1 MRERISERTVIK
13 DYWYEV
19 QHLEELGNKWSAA
32 AEDRLFIL
40 PNARAIRASKASI
53 AQEQADAMAQTINKT
68 GITKSDVDAIKTP
81 RKIML
86 PLNKGGD
93 HWAAITADVT
103 IAPTGKRLVKL
114 SFTDSLGKEQ
124 NYNLLPKE
132 IKDEMS
138 RISGLFGRDATVTT
152 ELYPY
157 TWKQPDGS
165 SCGPYSFANSIRCL
179 AGKGAEP
186 NPGREVV
193 RAQQL
198 DMMTDEAN
206 IRACSTNNAI
216 DDIIRAW
223 VIDRAK
229 ENKSFLLD
237 SDARF
242 TEMCEHFANI
252 KRSDIGEV
260 LAIFID
266 EDPRMMSYAQRRMRE
281 LIASDDIIN
290 ASVAADKLAGIREEM
305 KHENLMQKFQVML
318 NMIESET
325 EMGAE
330 RSYKFVA
337 EIMEHLDQMQIETAT
352 NKIFSLGN
360 EKITAYFLNNVV
372 DVVSTRAIETGYQD
386 KMEGLATAY
395 SGISRA
401 EGEIKKLSTS
411 ITSSDSHA
419 DNLTAQAASVPVV
432 KDLDKSPVE
441 DLKKY
446 KHLLKESIRRND
458 AGLVKQIGYAIK
470 DFFEDVVSL
479 ISFGTYKPNYKLIN
493 AIEEQIALPP
503 VTPEFSKDIRKSFI
517 KVELDKVKDR
527 LSRSIPPSPA
537 ASSPRSAKG
546 RFSSM

>member
-1 MRERISERTVIK
+1 MRERTSERTVIK
-13 DYWYEV
+13 DYWYEI

-32 AEDRLFIL
+32 ADDRLFIL
-40 PNARAIRASKASI
+40 PNAGVIQASEVSI
-53 AQEQADAMAQTINKT
+53 AQEQIDAVAQTINKT
-68 GITKSDVDAIKTP
+68 GITKSDVDAIKTS
-81 RKIML
+81 RKVML

-103 IAPTGKRLVKL
+103 IAPSGKRAVKL

-124 NYNLLPKE
+124 SYDLLPKE
-132 IKDEMS
+132 IKEEMS
-138 RISGLFGRDATVTT
+138 RISGLFGRDDTITT

-165 SCGPYSFANSIRCL
+165 SCGPYSFANAVRCL

-206 IRACSTNNAI
+206 IRACSTN
-216 DDIIRAW
+216 DKVDEVIRTW
-223 VIDRAK
+223 VIDRAI
-229 ENKSFLLD
+229 ENKPFLLD
-237 SDARF
+237 SDSRF

-266 EDPRMMSYAQRRMRE
+266 EDPRIMSYAQRRMRE

-290 ASVAADKLAGIREEM
+290 ASVASDKLAGIREEM

-325 EMGAE
+325 KMGA
-330 RSYKFVA
+330 RKSYEFVA
-337 EIMEHLDQMQIETAT
+337 GIIEHLDQMQVETAT
-352 NKIFSLGN
+352 EKMFSLGN
-360 EKITAYFLNNVV
+360 EKITTYFLNNIV
-372 DVVSTRAIETGYQD
+372 DIVSTRTIETDYKD
-386 KMEGLATAY
+386 KMEGLSTAY

-411 ITSSDSHA
+411 ISSSDRRVES
-419 DNLTAQAASVPVV
+419 LTAQSASTPLI
-432 KDLDKSPVE
+432 KNLDKSPVE

-446 KHLLKESIRRND
+446 KRLLKESISRND

-470 DFFEDVVSL
+470 DFCEDLVSL
-479 ISFGTYKPNYKLIN
+479 FSFSAYKPNYKLIN
-493 AIEEQIALPP
+493 TIEEQIALPP
-503 VTPEFSKDIRKSFI
+503 VTSDFSKGNRKDFI
-517 KVELDKVKDR
+517 KAELDKVKDK
-527 LSRSIPPSPA
+527 LSRTVVPSKA
-537 ASSPRSAKG
+537 TSYSRSPKG
-546 RFSSM
+546 RSKSM

>member
-13 DYWYEV
+13 DYWYEI
-19 QHLEELGNKWSAA
+19 QHLEELGNKWSAVA
-32 AEDRLFIL
+32 DDRLFIL
-40 PNARAIRASKASI
+40 PNAGIIQASEASI
-53 AQEQADAMAQTINKT
+53 AQEQIDAVAQTINKT

-81 RKIML
+81 RKVML

-103 IAPTGKRLVKL
+103 IAPNGKRAVKL

-124 NYNLLPKE
+124 NYDLLPKE
-132 IKDEMS
+132 IKEEMS
-138 RISGLFGRDATVTT
+138 RISGLFSRDDAVTT

-165 SCGPYSFANSIRCL
+165 SCGPYSFANAVRCL

-216 DDIIRAW
+216 DEIIRVW
-223 VIDRAK
+223 VIDRAV
-229 ENKSFLLD
+229 ENKPFLLD
-237 SDARF
+237 SDSRF

-266 EDPRMMSYAQRRMRE
+266 EDPRIMSYAQRRMRE

-290 ASVAADKLAGIREEM
+290 ASVASDKLAGIREEM

-325 EMGAE
+325 EMGAGKAHE
-330 RSYKFVA
+330 FVA
-337 EIMEHLDQMQIETAT
+337 EIMEHLGQMQIETAT
-352 NKIFSLGN
+352 EKIFSLGN
-360 EKITAYFLNNVV
+360 EKITAYFLNNIV
-372 DVVSTRAIETGYQD
+372 DIVSTRTIETDYNN
-386 KMEGLATAY
+386 KMEGLAAAY

-401 EGEIKKLSTS
+401 EGEIKKLPRS
-411 ITSSDSHA
+411 IISSDRHVESR
-419 DNLTAQAASVPVV
+419 TGESASASLI

-446 KHLLKESIRRND
+446 KRLLKESISRND

-470 DFFEDVVSL
+470 DFCEDLVSL
-479 ISFGTYKPNYKLIN
+479 ISFGTYKPDYKLIN
-493 AIEEQIALPP
+493 AIEERIALPP
-503 VTPEFSKDIRKSFI
+503 VTPEFSKDIRKDFI
-517 KVELDKVKDR
+517 KIELNKVKDKLGR
-527 LSRSIPPSPA
+527 TVAPSPVI
-537 ASSPRSAKG
+537 SSLRSSKG
-546 RFSSM
+546 SFKSM